1 MREKRALRDPDK
13 KRMLPAARISIAVL
27 ALICSAPF
35 FVHADYPAIGSLD
48 NSDPLFA
55 QLEGSISEYYRAAAN
70 GDPLPPL
77 QVYSYRTREEQSI
90 FSFSARC
97 NLTYESIATINRY
110 QESKTLPA
118 KTTLLV
124 PNMPGIFIPFTPE
137 NELEYLLRASTRDEQ
152 KTTVQVSLNID
163 GERTSFHFIPG
174 ERFTSME
181 LSFFLGIL
189 FIYPIQG
196 GNGKISSYF
205 GNRTS
210 PITGKHH
217 FHSGIDI
224 AAPAGTP
231 VLASRGGKV
240 IKIGMDDLFGNYVL
254 ISHGVRYQT
263 FYGHLQTVTAR
274 LNETVNSGSMIGTL
288 GSTGIST
295 GPHLHFEILK
305 DYAAVDP
312 LPLLRKGHR

>member
-1 MREKRALRDPDK
+1 MREKKALRGRDK
-13 KRMLPAARISIAVL
+13 QRMLPALRIPIV
-27 ALICSAPF
+27 ALVCICSASF
-35 FVHADYPAIGSLD
+35 SSHADYPVIGSLD

-70 GDPLPPL
+70 DDPLPAL

-118 KTTLLV
+118 ESTLLV
-124 PNMPGIFIPFTPE
+124 PNMPGIFIPFKPE

-152 KTTVQVSLNID
+152 RTVFQVTLNID

-210 PITGKHH
+210 PITGKRH

-231 VLASRGGKV
+231 VLSSRGGKV

-263 FYGHLQTVTAR
+263 FYGHLQTVTVR
-274 LNETVNSGSMIGTL
+274 LNETVNSGNMIGTL

-305 DYAAVDP
+305 NYAAVDP